1 MSVLKKS
8 TDGLLYFEDFSDP
21 NSLMWTLSPSYMP
34 QVLEFGAKGPVAT
47 ETGLTIRHSEKYVT
61 YTMVEPDDR
70 EEYGAI
76 FSIHHVPVALSDIGG
91 VIVLGNTNQY
101 VECQTYMATGPSEII
116 NSDNF
121 LVDLQGMVTQGIEE
135 KLGNRQLSDIV
146 NEMVENSLRENGYI
160 IDASGEGASGFPDN
174 PPPIPGFD
182 DPEIPDSDDPEV
194 SDPDSETQEPSD
206 EPSDGNPYGDQEVV
220 EGFVDTIYKYIKV
233 YKIKHKYYF
242 YASPDM
248 FDWIEVGNVSM
259 ETSAGIGLFLYGTND
274 QSVLTSGR
282 FKCDNMAIYTS
293 RFFYIYGIDSRKDF
307 EILSNNKIIFR
318 SDSSKYL
325 HMRSRDNRN
334 TVINTTE
341 LPMPIK
347 DAVIR
352 IYPKR
357 EYANTISQFNLGDI
371 WGGDEFHFKVNLKVF
386 VEDYEHEIVNAEY
399 FDLGAFYS
407 GNSYVK
413 FIIHNYD
420 TDPAE
425 NVKISIKRY
434 STYYSGDDM
443 VYVGIFDEDHPIS
456 AISFHKEIT
465 IPVIHPSEGVIIYAK
480 LADSPTQDYFMKAN
494 DFRFKM
500 IMEY

>member
-116 NSDNF
+116 NSDDF
-121 LVDLQGMVTQGIEE
+121 LVDLQGMIDQAVHEQGVSLQDMINNAVTA
-135 KLGNRQLSDIV
+135 KLG
-146 NEMVENSLRENGYI
+146 EM
-160 IDASGEGASGFPDN
+160 FPDHVVQAEGGGAGVEGDSGLDDEDEEEDE
-174 PPPIPGFD
+174 PIVEEPGEPD
-182 DPEIPDSDDPEV
+182 DPEEPEEPV
-194 SDPDSETQEPSD
+194 STYQ
-206 EPSDGNPYGDQEVV
+206 
-220 EGFVDTIYKYIKV
+220 DTIYKYIKV

-242 YASPDM
+242 YASPNM
-248 FDWIEVGNVSM
+248 YDWIEVGNVSM

-274 QSVLTSGR
+274 STVLTSGR
-282 FKCDNMAIYTS
+282 FKCDTMALYSS
-293 RFFYIYGIDSRKDF
+293 RFFYLYGIDSRKDF

-347 DAVIR
+347 DAIIR

-425 NVKISIKRY
+425 NVKISVKRY

-456 AISFHKEIT
+456 AISFQKEIT